1 MKFFRILFSLALI
14 VFLSAGLRAQDTK
27 VTLFETFTNSYIN
40 CPAVNDY
47 AGQVIGTLGTA
58 EGKKTLH
65 LNYHVTN
72 VGDPMAAS
80 APSASDVYY
89 RIVGTTN
96 VINFG
101 SVDRTVFS
109 SSGLQLTSSKS
120 EWDARIAARNA
131 QTSPVSIKLKSLTLD
146 KISSDE
152 SARLIAI
159 VDVTSLTNLPDPM
172 TIHFAVA
179 QDNVPFVQCPDDKPV
194 KYNIHND
201 VVRYVTVADSMMDF
215 KTKFKNTVT
224 YSQDIS
230 KTIKTF
236 QRGDMKLVAF
246 VENAKTST
254 HEVVQAALLQVNL
267 EDLPAPPASLTL
279 NSSILDSM
287 TFAPNDLVTILFDK
301 VNIDSVKVEYSSDG
315 GTSWQTIGV
324 THNFRMYWNAPAVTT
339 TKGRIRISD
348 MSNSAVV
355 STETAMFIIKQA
367 DHSLS
372 ILRPNADD
380 IVYIGQKFTITWNQ
394 HGVDTLFIE
403 YSTDDGSHWQTLN
416 FHKDPTHTANS
427 FSWNVQGAAAPVARV
442 RLRPFDSELSG
453 LTSTSDPFQV
463 RNVIGAVGV
472 SSEGSFH
479 ISVISQ
485 PVKRS
490 ERLNLNLKLD
500 AYSGVDI
507 SLYDMNGKKVLT
519 KDRANYSEGN
529 TTIGLELGSIPSGT
543 YVLEVKREDGQTRV
557 VKVEIL

>member
-1 MKFFRILFSLALI
+1 MKFSRILFSLALI
-14 VFLSAGLRAQDTK
+14 VFLSASLRAQDTK

-40 CPAVNDY
+40 CPAVNDF
-47 AGQVIGTLGTA
+47 AGQVIQTLGTA

-72 VGDPMAAS
+72 VGDPMAAQ
-80 APSASDVYY
+80 APSASDAYY
-89 RIVGTTN
+89 KIVGTTN

-109 SSGLQLTSSKS
+109 SSSLQLTSSKS
-120 EWDARIAARNA
+120 EWDARITTRNA
-131 QTSPVSIKLKSLTLD
+131 EISPVSIKLKSLTLD

-152 SARLIAI
+152 SARLIAT
-159 VDVTSLTNLPDPM
+159 VDVTTQQAIADPM
-172 TIHFAVA
+172 DIHFAIA
-179 QDNVPFVQCPDDKPV
+179 QDNVFFVQCPDDKPV

-254 HEVVQAALLQVNL
+254 HEVVQAALLQMNL
-267 EDLPAPPASLTL
+267 EDLPAPPASLAL
-279 NSSILDSM
+279 NSSILDNM
-287 TFAPNDLVTILFDK
+287 TFAPGDLVTVLFDK
-301 VNIDSVKVEYSSDG
+301 VNIDSVKIEYSSNA

-324 THNFRMYWNAPAVTT
+324 THNFRMYWNAPGVTT

-348 MSNSAVV
+348 MKNGAIV
-355 STETAMFIIKQA
+355 STETATFIIKQA

-394 HGVDTLFIE
+394 HAVDTLFIE

-427 FSWNVQGAAAPVARV
+427 FQWNVQGAAAPVARV
-442 RLRPFDSELSG
+442 RLRPFDAELSG

-463 RNVIGAVGV
+463 RNVTGGV
-472 SSEGSFH
+472 STSSEENFR
-479 ISVISQ
+479 ISINPQ
-485 PVKRS
+485 PAKRS
-490 ERLNLNLKLD
+490 EKLNLNLKLD
-500 AYSGVDI
+500 SYSGVDI
-507 SLYDMNGKKVLT
+507 SLYDMSGKKVLT
-519 KDRANYSEGN
+519 KDRANYAEGN
-529 TTIGLELGSIPSGT
+529 SMIALDLGSIPAGT
-543 YVLEVKREDGQTRV
+543 YVLEVKRDDGQTRV